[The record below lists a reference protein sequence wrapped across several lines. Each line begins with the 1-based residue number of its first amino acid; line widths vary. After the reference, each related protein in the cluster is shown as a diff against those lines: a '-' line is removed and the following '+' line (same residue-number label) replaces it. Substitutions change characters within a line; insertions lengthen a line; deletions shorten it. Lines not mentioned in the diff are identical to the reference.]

1 MSNNMWDVVLGAIGF
16 GGNNNN
22 QPVIPKP
29 NIPIPNDVITNTPNT
44 RSGSG
49 LVNQMAFP
57 NNPIPK
63 PSFSPL
69 QPPPPKPFY
78 NPPPMTLGD
87 RFKSAGTGLLNNLS
101 TFVNPQDEQQRMA
114 NLRFASKLAQLSRP
128 QVGVTNRGIGATI
141 GNIGEALEAY
151 SEGMSPQ
158 IFQLGDRLVQ
168 LNPDGTTTVLDEGS
182 SEDDEE
188 RRLTAKSSEAETT
201 DVTAIYVSLD
211 LINKSKKFIN
221 LIDNNKLVFHAGK
234 SVIEN
239 FQIITGTG
247 DQEQI
252 ANSNEFRKFID
263 RLRNAKLRLAKG
275 VQTEGDAERAVNELI
290 TTSETNSTQLIR
302 GSLLSLIDGAEV
314 EIATRKSIIDIRR
327 KNAGVKEFDYSQ
339 LQMQAPSFQSTMEN
353 TSLGS
358 LSAEDQL
365 KELGL

>member
-1 MSNNMWDVVLGAIGF
+1 MWDSILGAIGF

-22 QPVIPKP
+22 QIPKP

-69 QPPPPKPFY
+69 QPPPSKPFY
-78 NPPPMTLGD
+78 IPPPMTLGD

-182 SEDDEE
+182 PEEVEE
-188 RRLTAKSSEAETT
+188 RTLSERASSAEL
-201 DVTAIYVSLD
+201 DDIDAIMTST
-211 LINKSKKFIN
+211 NMKNQAQNFIN
-221 LIDNNKLVFHAGK
+221 QIDNEKLKFGLGRTFK
-234 SVIEN
+234 EN
-239 FQIITGTG
+239 IQLALNSG
-247 DQEQI
+247 DQELAI
-252 ANSNEFRKFID
+252 NSQRFNTFIS
-263 RLRNAKLRLAKG
+263 RLRNAQLRLAKG
-275 VQTEGDAERAVNELI
+275 VQTEGDAQRAIDEFY
-290 TTSETNSTQLIR
+290 TSIETNNTKAIR
-302 GSLLSLIDGAEV
+302 SALVSLVSNSEL
-314 EIATRKSIIDIRR
+314 EISKR
-327 KNAGVKEFDYSQ
+327 
-339 LQMQAPSFQSTMEN
+339 
-353 TSLGS
+353 
-358 LSAEDQL
+358 
-365 KELGL
+365 KELFK